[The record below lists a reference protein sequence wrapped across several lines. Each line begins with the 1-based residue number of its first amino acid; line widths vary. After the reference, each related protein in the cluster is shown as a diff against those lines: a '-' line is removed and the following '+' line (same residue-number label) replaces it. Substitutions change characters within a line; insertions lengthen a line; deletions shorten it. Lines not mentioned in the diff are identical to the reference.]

1 MNSRP
6 LDPQSSA
13 LPTALHPVVHHLNS
27 ACIVYHGFPKNAS
40 PFSLFFIFLFTSPG
54 SHTKQ
59 MSYRLPGDEAR
70 RGRSWER
77 LLLWQAVQIVN
88 KLLCGAAREAAVPN
102 LPSVG
107 LCQQLR
113 LVHVDTLA
121 GGQHLDHLLVLPLLG
136 HAVMDRHAK
145 AAGQRQLFLHGI
157 GAVDVT
163 VVFHVCPVIP
173 GLPDQVTEM
182 CIRDRV

>member
-1 MNSRP
+1 M
-6 LDPQSSA
+6 
-13 LPTALHPVVHHLNS
+13 
-27 ACIVYHGFPKNAS
+27 
-40 PFSLFFIFLFTSPG
+40 
-54 SHTKQ
+54 
-59 MSYRLPGDEAR
+59 
-70 RGRSWER
+70 
-77 LLLWQAVQIVN
+77 
-88 KLLCGAAREAAVPN
+88 PN

-113 LVHVDTLA
+113 LVHVDALA

-173 GLPDQVTEM
+173 GLPDQVTAVRGGIDQYIVRAGLNTAFNHRLQKLVLHLVLFKGEIVDEDNKAVISVLNL
-182 CIRDRV
+182 C